1 MAKKPPA
8 STEELLQDWYRRAR
22 EAQFAHYEAAKPLSR
37 ANYNLGIPVALLS
50 AFVGTS
56 IFATLQKDQA
66 DIRLRIAVGIISVL
80 AAVLSSLQTF
90 LRLSERA
97 DRHRAAAVR
106 YGALRRELE
115 TAIAK
120 GGPYEDEL
128 VAGVREKLDSI
139 SSDSP
144 EIPARVWTK
153 VEKLLK
159 ERQ

>member
-1 MAKKPPA
+1 M
-8 STEELLQDWYRRAR
+8 
-22 EAQFAHYEAAKPLSR
+22 
-37 ANYNLGIPVALLS
+37 
-50 AFVGTS
+50 GTS

-80 AAVLSSLQTF
+80 AAVLASLQTF

-97 DRHRAAAVR
+97 EKHRAAAVR

-120 GGPYEDEL
+120 GGPYEDKL
-128 VAGVREKLDSI
+128 VEGVREKLDSI

-153 VEKLLK
+153 VEKMLK